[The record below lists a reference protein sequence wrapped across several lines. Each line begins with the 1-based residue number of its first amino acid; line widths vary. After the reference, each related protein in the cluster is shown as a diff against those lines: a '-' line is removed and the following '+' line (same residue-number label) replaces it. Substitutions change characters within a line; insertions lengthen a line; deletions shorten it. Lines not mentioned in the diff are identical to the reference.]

1 MSQVK
6 YINVHESKTVSA
18 GNILTFNIP
27 AYKTIDDIILT
38 FTNSG
43 AAATDANIRSSIEK
57 ISLNING
64 EQAINTPLPTL
75 LDIYKFL
82 GQEVWQTKP
91 ANVISLNIAR
101 LIFKNPAME
110 KLFAIGCRNVQTLQ
124 LQIYCGGTV
133 TGVTDVQVSTSRRNF
148 ESDTVSYVKI
158 INYPQT
164 MASTGIST
172 IDTLPRDTND
182 AYLLVLASNGG
193 GVISEGE
200 AVLNGASIMQP
211 IMQNTADYVASA
223 RGHQPVTGYF
233 PYDFCD
239 GSQSGAVPMTGVT
252 ELRFKTT
259 FTTAPTGGVYNL
271 VAVTIKNVPD
281 LIKNAA
287 LA

>member
-6 YINVHESKTVSA
+6 YINVHESKAVSA
-18 GNILTFNIP
+18 GAILTFNLP
-27 AYKTIDDIILT
+27 SYKTIDDIILT

-43 AAATDANIRSSIEK
+43 AAATDANIRSSIDK

-64 EQAINTPLPTL
+64 EQVINTPLSTI

-101 LIFKNPAME
+101 LIFKNPVME

-124 LQIYCGGTV
+124 LQVYCGGTV
-133 TGVTDVQVSTSRRNF
+133 TSVTDVQVATSRRNF
-148 ESDTVSYVKI
+148 DSDTVSYVKI

-172 IDTLPRDTND
+172 IDTLPRDNND
-182 AYLLVLASNGG
+182 AYLFVLANNGG

-223 RGHQPVTGYF
+223 RGHQPVSGYF

-239 GSQSGAVPMTGVT
+239 GSQAGAIPMAGVT

-259 FTTAPTGGVYNL
+259 FTTAPTASVYNL

-281 LIKNAA
+281 IIKNAA